1 MTSSV
6 ISTKIIQERASFLVA
21 YGLPWDFP
29 WIVSR
34 GLWCRFI
41 GDEVHNEDRALT
53 IPFVLQEPHSN
64 VISRAYRRQG

>member
-1 MTSSV
+1 MASSS
-6 ISTKIIQERASFLVA
+6 ISSRIIQERASFLVD

-29 WIVSR
+29 WIESR

-53 IPFVLQEPHSN
+53 IPFVLQKPHSN
-64 VISRAYRRQG
+64 VISRACRRQV